1 MRVGKCAMVR
11 GNSHDARAFKQFGCG
26 YAVRPVND
34 QMKILILLGHPKP
47 GSFNHALAQA
57 VRNDL
62 RANGHDVVFHDL
74 YAERF
79 DPLIAAEEIPE
90 EGPVPPSIQIHCD
103 DLKSA
108 DGIVVVHPNWWGQP
122 PAILKGWI
130 DRVVRPGLAY
140 RFQEGDG
147 GEGVPVGLLRARA
160 AVVLNTSNTEESR
173 ERTVFGDPLEAIWR
187 RCIFDLCGVPA
198 FHRRTF
204 TAIVASTAE
213 RRRAWIEEAQELC
226 RQAFGTPA
234 RPIRRDSAGLS

>member
-1 MRVGKCAMVR
+1 M
-11 GNSHDARAFKQFGCG
+11 N
-26 YAVRPVND
+26 
-34 QMKILILLGHPKP
+34 ILILLGHPDP

-57 VRNDL
+57 VRDDL
-62 RANGHDVVFHDL
+62 RAGGHDVIFHDL

-79 DPLIAAEEIPE
+79 EPLIAAEEIPAK
-90 EGPVPPSIQIHCD
+90 GPIPPSIQKHCD
-103 DLKSA
+103 ELVSA

-130 DRVVRPGLAY
+130 DRVIRPGRAY

-160 AVVLNTSNTEESR
+160 AVVLNTSNTEAAR

-204 TAIVASTAE
+204 TVVVASTPE
-213 RRRAWIEEAQELC
+213 QRLAWIEEAKALC
-226 RQAFGTPA
+226 RRAFGPA
-234 RPIRRDSAGLS
+234 ARFSAP